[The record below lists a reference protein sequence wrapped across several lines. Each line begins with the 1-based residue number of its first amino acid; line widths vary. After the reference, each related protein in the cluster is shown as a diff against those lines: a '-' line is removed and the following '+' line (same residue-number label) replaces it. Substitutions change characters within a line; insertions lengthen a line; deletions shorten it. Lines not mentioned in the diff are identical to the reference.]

1 MKKVLLSVFAL
12 ASVATFAQVDGLPS
26 NAEGGK
32 CYAKCVTP
40 DVWEDQTETIM
51 TRPSYSTLEVIPSQF
66 ETRTETVE
74 VKPASKKYINVPAEY
89 REEAVSY
96 VRKEGFNKIEIL
108 PEEFA
113 PASQTIEV
121 RSATEGWDFKGYK
134 ADCTGASKEDCRVM
148 CYSKTPAL
156 YKEVPTQTKVKDQTF
171 ATNPVPE
178 EVTSYDRLVEV
189 SPART
194 DVIEIPAE
202 YKEITKT
209 VLVQDETTV
218 STEHEAQYTT
228 ESKRV
233 LIQRGGTT
241 EWKEV
246 PCEGQVAGEILPIF
260 YDTASAALRPKSK
273 QVIDEYI
280 YSKLIADPNA
290 TAEISSHTDYTGDD
304 SMNQDLSERR
314 AKSVVEYLIAKGI
327 SKDRLVAIGY
337 GETRPRNNC
346 TSAASGCS
354 SSELQQNRRTEF
366 RLY

>member
-12 ASVATFAQVDGLPS
+12 SGIAAFAQVDGLPA
-26 NAEGGK
+26 NAEAGK

-40 DVWEDQTETIM
+40 EVWEDQSETIM
-51 TRPSYSTLEVIPSQF
+51 TKPAYTTLDIVPAQY

-74 VKPASKKYINVPAEY
+74 VKPASKKYIYVPAEY

-96 VRKEGFNKIEIL
+96 VKKEGYNKLEIV
-108 PEEFA
+108 PEQFA
-113 PASQTIEV
+113 PASQTLEV
-121 RSATEGWDFKGYK
+121 RSATEGWEFKGYK

-148 CYSKTPAL
+148 CYTKTPAL
-156 YKEVPTQTKVKDQTF
+156 YKDVPTQTKVKDQT
-171 ATNPVPE
+171 TISNPVPE
-178 EVTSYDRLVEV
+178 QMTSYTRLVEV

-209 VLVQDETTV
+209 VLVKDETSI
-218 STEHEAQYTT
+218 STSHDAQYTT
-228 ESKRV
+228 VSKRV
-233 LIQRGGTT
+233 LVQKGGTT

-246 PCEGQVAGEILPIF
+246 PCEGQVAGEILPIY
-260 YDTASAALRPKSK
+260 YDTASAALRPRSK

-290 TAEISSHTDYTGDD
+290 TAEISSHTDYRGDD

-314 AKSVVEYLIAKGI
+314 AKSVVEYLISKGI

-337 GETRPRNNC
+337 GETKPINGC

-354 SSELQQNRRTEF
+354 ASQLQKNRRTEF
-366 RLY
+366 RIY